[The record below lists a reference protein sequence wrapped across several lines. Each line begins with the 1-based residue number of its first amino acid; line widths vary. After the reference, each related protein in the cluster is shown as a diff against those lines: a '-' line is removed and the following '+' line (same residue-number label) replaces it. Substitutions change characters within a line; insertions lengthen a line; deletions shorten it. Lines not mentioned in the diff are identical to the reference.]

1 MADSR
6 IKDLDGEVSSGQ
18 IQALLA
24 TLYLAVDA
32 TSFTDAKKLLLQTIL
47 TNAVI
52 SSNANNYQAMTPK
65 AFYDS
70 VMTTVVM
77 GINRMATDGEI
88 TAKTGSGL
96 LTAANQVLMNAT
108 LKNDFFVGN
117 FVPNTYRVNATGV
130 DPQSGNSLMGAM
142 AYSVTAEADINT
154 GQKVVFSPV
163 LPSGRSMNG
172 ISCRGVFAAENTP
185 FFFTAE
191 MVYAGNYEVEVVI
204 KNFSGTVDIF
214 AIGTQLN
221 GTQLYIRKIYNF
233 NTPSLKLSMSV
244 NVTMTIP

>member
-6 IKDLDGEVSSGQ
+6 IKDLVGEVSSGQ
-18 IQALLA
+18 IQALLS

-32 TSFTDAKKLLLQTIL
+32 TSFPDAKKLLLQTIL

-96 LTAANQVLMNAT
+96 LTAANQALMNAT
-108 LKNDFFVGN
+108 LKNDFFVSN

-130 DPQSGNSLMGAM
+130 DPQQGTSLMGAM
-142 AYSVTAEADINT
+142 SYSVNAEGVMNVAEKI
-154 GQKVVFSPV
+154 VFSPV
-163 LPSGRSMNG
+163 LPSGRPMNG
-172 ISCRGVFAAENTP
+172 ISCKGVFAAENTP

-221 GTQLYIRKIYNF
+221 GMQLYIRKIYHF
-233 NTPSLKLSMSV
+233 NVPKARISMNV
-244 NVTMTIP
+244 NVTMLL